1 MLGNLSCCC
10 CYVVYRKITLWL
22 CLFQISFSSLL
33 LLLLL
38 FWYDA
43 FYWSCSIFIIYTY
56 IYLVRHTPYPTKK
69 HGKKLHHS
77 VSLAVFRYNVKEPY
91 SESERESRKKLS
103 NKQQFDYKR
112 RGIEEVVVDEEKW
125 GGVEENWKEIS
136 AIPFF
141 FCLLFCYFC
150 LLLENHSSLIL
161 NQHQQQ
167 Q

>member
-1 MLGNLSCCC
+1 M
-10 CYVVYRKITLWL
+10 
-22 CLFQISFSSLL
+22 
-33 LLLLL
+33 
-38 FWYDA
+38 
-43 FYWSCSIFIIYTY
+43 
-56 IYLVRHTPYPTKK
+56 VRHTPYPTEK

-141 FCLLFCYFC
+141 LIVV
-150 LLLENHSSLIL
+150 LLLLLVIGKLFKL
-161 NQHQQQ
+161 NIEPAPAAAVEEAK
-167 Q
+167 

>member
-1 MLGNLSCCC
+1 M
-10 CYVVYRKITLWL
+10 
-22 CLFQISFSSLL
+22 LL
-33 LLLLL
+33 LLCCVQENHSVTLFIPNFFFFLTFFVVVVLIRRILLIL
-38 FWYDA
+38 FY
-43 FYWSCSIFIIYTY
+43 FYHIY
-56 IYLVRHTPYPTKK
+56 IYIFGTTYTIPNEKTW
-69 HGKKLHHS
+69 KKLHHS

-91 SESERESRKKLS
+91 RESERESRKKLS